1 MGIFELASEVSKKT
15 VRSKITKFAEELF
28 SGQS

>member
-1 MGIFELASEVSKKT
+1 MDIFELASEVSKKT
-15 VRSKITKFAEELF
+15 VRSKIAKFAEELF